1 MSSVVEDP
9 VADVSVEALV
19 EKLQPQLKRILAR
32 YRLPPEDAEDILQQ
46 SLLDLVYKRKTLFNP
61 EAWLLAT
68 VRNRSI
74 IYWRRRRTRNYE
86 AVDASVLEALAP
98 VEAPSQGQAALRCDL
113 ERALERLPPRYQA
126 LLKLRYALGYKP
138 AEVADRL
145 GYQASSI
152 RKVTTRCLARLHRQL
167 QATGYRRK

>member
-1 MSSVVEDP
+1 
-9 VADVSVEALV
+9 VARSGA
-19 EKLQPQLKRILAR
+19 PPAR
-32 YRLPPEDAEDILQQ
+32 ARRLPRA
-46 SLLDLVYKRKTLFNP
+46 
-61 EAWLLAT
+61 AGGAG
-68 VRNRSI
+68 
-74 IYWRRRRTRNYE
+74 
-86 AVDASVLEALAP
+86 P
-98 VEAPSQGQAALRCDL
+98 VSCDL